1 VTVDVRFKV
10 EMKPAVAVKRV
21 RPPVVETKD
30 TVSPIMDDRRFGDE
44 MKPAVAIKE
53 VRPPTVE
60 TRLGDEMNPAVAT

>member
-1 VTVDVRFKV
+1 
-10 EMKPAVAVKRV
+10 MNPAVAVKRV

-30 TVSPIMDDRRFGDE
+30 IVSPIIEESKLGDE
-44 MKPAVAIKE
+44 IKPAVATKE